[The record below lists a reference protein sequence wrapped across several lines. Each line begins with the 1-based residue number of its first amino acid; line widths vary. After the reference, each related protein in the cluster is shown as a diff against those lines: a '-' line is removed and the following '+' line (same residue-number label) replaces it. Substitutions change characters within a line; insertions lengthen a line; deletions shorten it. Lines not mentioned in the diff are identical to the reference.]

1 MLSQRRLETY
11 DNYCKI
17 IQWGRRHPV
26 DFARRVFGLEMIDYQ
41 KYTIWQTWNAA
52 FAVWLKSR
60 NAGKTTDAAIYTMLR
75 STLFPGYVS
84 YFISNVG
91 AQAKETFLKMEHIA
105 KKKSDIHR
113 LHGCFLE

>member
-1 MLSQRRLETY
+1 M
-11 DNYCKI
+11 
-17 IQWGRRHPV
+17 
-26 DFARRVFGLEMIDYQ
+26 
-41 KYTIWQTWNAA
+41 AA

-105 KKKSDIHR
+105 KKEIPTFTD
-113 LHGCFLE
+113 CTDVFLNEVEKNINGGSGFVH